1 MIPHDPALDDAYGRQ
16 AWRPLLRV
24 TFVDPAGNPLL
35 TPPPITPAGRYVADS
50 SVWPR
55 QTVELTLPTAITPD
69 RTASPVSPYGG
80 GVVLDVG
87 AEFLG
92 EQRWFRLATL
102 DVTETAIDRPEGT
115 ITVKAASHEAR
126 VDEDRV
132 TTRTSTSAG
141 TGTALVTSL
150 VRRTLGNGHPVVNLV
165 PPASDPAYAAGAF
178 RLDGGVWQTVEAI
191 GDASGFESH
200 FDNAGA
206 LVMRQVPVKA
216 STPSTRVVVGPGGQ
230 LTGYKSVRGW
240 AYNSVAQ
247 PYEDDAGARVV
258 GVWQD
263 TNPASA
269 TRVGGP
275 YGRHTRMLDAIRVD
289 TGKLPTQA
297 VADKAAT
304 TAARRMGAPF
314 RSATLRTIPA
324 PWIEP
329 GDTVGVE
336 FLGALEERLLVV
348 RHEFPVDGLDVATIV
363 AADDTYTSDLGTSP
377 TGRKADHAHR

>member
-1 MIPHDPALDDAYGRQ
+1 MIPHDPALDAAYGQQ

-24 TFVDPAGNPLL
+24 TFVDPAGNLVPS
-35 TPPPITPAGRYVADS
+35 PPTITPAGRYVADA

-55 QTVELTLPTAITPD
+55 QAVTLTLPTAITPD

-80 GVVLDVG
+80 GVLLDVG

-92 EQRWFRLATL
+92 AARWFRLGTL
-102 DVTETAIDRPEGT
+102 DVTETRISRPDGT

-132 TTRTSTSAG
+132 ETRTATSAG

-150 VRRTLGNGHPVVNLV
+150 VRRTLGAGHPVRNLV
-165 PPASDPAYAAGAF
+165 PGGSDPAYAAGAF

-191 GDASGFESH
+191 ADASGFEAY
-200 FDNAGA
+200 FDATGV
-206 LVMRQVPVKA
+206 LVLRPTPVKG
-216 STPSTRVVVGPGGQ
+216 TPAARVVVGPGGQ
-230 LTGYKSVRGW
+230 LTGYDSVRGW
-240 AYNSVAQ
+240 AYNRVAQ

-263 TNPASA
+263 TAATSA

-275 YGRHTRMLDAIRVD
+275 YGRHTRMLETIRVD

-297 VADKAAT
+297 VADRAAA
-304 TAARRMGAPF
+304 TAARRMAAPF

-324 PWIEP
+324 PWVEP
-329 GDTVGVE
+329 GDTVAVE
-336 FLGALEERLLVV
+336 FLGALTESLVVV
-348 RHEFPVDGLDVATIV
+348 RHEFPVDGLDVATLT
-363 AADDTYTSDLGTSP
+363 AADDAYTYDLGTP
-377 TGRKADHAHR
+377 A